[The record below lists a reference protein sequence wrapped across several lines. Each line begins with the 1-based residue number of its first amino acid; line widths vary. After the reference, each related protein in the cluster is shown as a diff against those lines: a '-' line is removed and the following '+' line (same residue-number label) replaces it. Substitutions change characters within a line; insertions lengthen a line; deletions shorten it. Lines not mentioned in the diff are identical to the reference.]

1 MGRVIAFEIPG
12 EPRGKG
18 RPRFNK
24 RSGHAY
30 TDDLTRDYESTV
42 AKLAG
47 LAMRGVAPLAGAL
60 SLSIVASHSIP
71 VSYSAKRRAAILA
84 GEECH
89 FGTFD
94 ADNIAKA
101 VADGMNGIV
110 YEDDKKIMCL
120 HIRKRPAIVPG
131 VRVEVMELAA

>member
-18 RPRFNK
+18 RPRFT
-24 RSGHAY
+24 RSGHAF
-30 TDDLTRDYESTV
+30 TDPKTREYESTV
-42 AKLAG
+42 KQYAA
-47 LAMRGVAPLAGAL
+47 LAMRGLAPLAGAL

-84 GEECH
+84 GEEHH
-89 FGTFD
+89 FGAFD

-101 VADGMNGIV
+101 CADSMNGVV
-110 YEDDKKIMCL
+110 YLDDKQIMCL
-120 HIRKRPAIVPG
+120 HIYKRAAIVPG
-131 VRVEVMELAA
+131 VAVEVMELAA